1 MEVRMPIEEPKIHVG
16 LAINGERVTLMVS
29 RSDGSGLPSR
39 MNWDLHDIEH
49 EGYLALCQRVGNTV
63 TRMLAGAHPDA
74 FAKFP
79 LLVPPKLSP
88 LDDLHDVVLSL
99 MHRSITEKTTDYADA
114 LEALFKRN
122 ADDIEQ
128 TSFVEN
134 WEEYKLAIEHY
145 QKQ

>member
-1 MEVRMPIEEPKIHVG
+1 MPIEEPKIHVA

-29 RSDGSGLPSR
+29 RGDGGGLPSR

-49 EGYLALCQRVGNTV
+49 EGYLALCQRVGTTV
-63 TRMLAGAHPDA
+63 TSMLAGAHPEQ
-74 FAKFP
+74 FAKYP
-79 LLVPPKLSP
+79 MLVPPRLSP

-99 MHRSITEKTTDYADA
+99 MHRSITEKTTDYAAA
-114 LEALFKRN
+114 LDALFKRH
-122 ADDIEQ
+122 ADDIKQ

-134 WEEYKLAIEHY
+134 WEEYKLRIEHF